1 MKTSL
6 ILTML
11 LPAATMSPAMVIL
24 PHQANP
30 ADQEVLLFSLN
41 AIAILLSIWIATSFL
56 LTLIRM
62 FLNDRL
68 CRTMIERNT
77 PLEIV
82 TQLLPK
88 SQNLAAA
95 ALKWCFI
102 LASLGVG
109 LSICYISQPLGLH
122 SAIILSFCMALGLLG
137 FYLISK
143 PGKQSE

>member
-1 MKTSL
+1 MA
-6 ILTML
+6 IQ
-11 LPAATMSPAMVIL
+11 

-68 CRTMIERNT
+68 RRTMIERNT
-77 PLEIV
+77 PLDIA
-82 TQLLPK
+82 TQLVPK
-88 SQNLAAA
+88 SQDLATT
-95 ALKWCFI
+95 ALKWCCI
-102 LASLGVG
+102 LASLGIG

-122 SAIILSFCMALGLLG
+122 SAIILSFCLAMGLLG

-143 PGKQSE
+143 PGKQSD